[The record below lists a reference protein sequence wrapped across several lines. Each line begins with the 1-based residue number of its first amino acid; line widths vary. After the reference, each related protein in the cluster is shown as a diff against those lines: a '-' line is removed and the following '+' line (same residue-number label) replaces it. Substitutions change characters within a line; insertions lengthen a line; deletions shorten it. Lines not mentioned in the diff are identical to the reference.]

1 MFLKSLKI
9 ALINLVKI
17 LMSAKMATL
26 GLIKIKVFWSKNY
39 YNVVISDY
47 DVTKNILSHDSFH
60 IVDVAMRPWINFDKS
75 STSMRE
81 VIISSIL

>member
-26 GLIKIKVFWSKNY
+26 GLIKIKVFWSKN
-39 YNVVISDY
+39 
-47 DVTKNILSHDSFH
+47 
-60 IVDVAMRPWINFDKS
+60 
-75 STSMRE
+75 
-81 VIISSIL
+81 